1 MSDPV
6 TRLNAAL
13 EGRYRIEGELGEGG
27 MATVYLADDLK
38 HERKVALK
46 VLKPELAAVVGA
58 ERFLAEIKTT
68 ANLQHPHI
76 LALFDSGEA
85 DGFLFYVMPYVEGES
100 LQEKL
105 DREKQLPVDDAVRI
119 AAEVADALDY
129 AHGRGV
135 IHRDIK
141 PANILLQDGRVLVA
155 DFGIALAVREAGGAR
170 LTETGLSMGTPL
182 YMSPEQATG
191 DRGLDGRSDLYSL
204 ACITYE
210 MLAGDPP
217 YTASTGQAILS
228 RILTE
233 DAKPLSEVRPNVPSH
248 VEAAVH
254 SALEKLPADRPQK
267 AASFAED
274 LRTTR
279 EVPRAAAVSKRRP
292 PWMVPAGLTAALLA
306 LVGTGWILFGG
317 RIGPS
322 EPPTSVEQSV
332 AVMPFVNVSGDPD
345 NEFFSDGISGELIT
359 ALAQLPGVRVPGR
372 TSSFAFT
379 GQNITIRQFAD
390 TLDVAHVLEGT
401 VRRDGDRAVITAT
414 LLDANTDSQLWT
426 NEFDR
431 ELTDVFEIQ
440 NEIAQAIA
448 DQLRVTLAGGAE
460 TRLVARATESAEAHE
475 AYLRGRYLW
484 SQRTEVSLGN
494 AIREFERAIRLDPT
508 YAEAHS
514 GLADSYQVLDVYVE
528 AMEDLDYRQNFD
540 QGLEAAQRAVD
551 LDPGLGMARASL
563 GYGLFNI
570 GDWDGAERAYRRA
583 IDLSPGYA
591 TAHQWYALLL
601 YSSGRAIDGVMH
613 AERAVGLDP
622 VSPVISRTLGKALWM
637 AGRTEEAIEQFRQ
650 TTELDPSSWFEWLEL
665 SRVLIEAGQSD
676 DGMVALENALRSSD
690 YDVEAATDA
699 YRAAVRYHE
708 TGEEQ
713 TFSDFPYNLDGKI
726 WLYSH
731 TGQPDRAVELF
742 EEYVRQGAYGMAAY
756 IHTFYVTD
764 LLREDPRYQAL
775 LDEAGITW

>member
-1 MSDPV
+1 
-6 TRLNAAL
+6 
-13 EGRYRIEGELGEGG
+13 
-27 MATVYLADDLK
+27 
-38 HERKVALK
+38 
-46 VLKPELAAVVGA
+46 
-58 ERFLAEIKTT
+58 
-68 ANLQHPHI
+68 
-76 LALFDSGEA
+76 
-85 DGFLFYVMPYVEGES
+85 
-100 LQEKL
+100 
-105 DREKQLPVDDAVRI
+105 
-119 AAEVADALDY
+119 
-129 AHGRGV
+129 
-135 IHRDIK
+135 
-141 PANILLQDGRVLVA
+141 
-155 DFGIALAVREAGGAR
+155 
-170 LTETGLSMGTPL
+170 
-182 YMSPEQATG
+182 
-191 DRGLDGRSDLYSL
+191 
-204 ACITYE
+204 
-210 MLAGDPP
+210 
-217 YTASTGQAILS
+217 
-228 RILTE
+228 
-233 DAKPLSEVRPNVPSH
+233 
-248 VEAAVH
+248 
-254 SALEKLPADRPQK
+254 
-267 AASFAED
+267 
-274 LRTTR
+274 
-279 EVPRAAAVSKRRP
+279 
-292 PWMVPAGLTAALLA
+292 MVPAGLTAALLG
-306 LVGTGWILFGG
+306 LVGVGWILREGG
-317 RIGPS
+317 IGPS

-345 NEFFSDGISGELIT
+345 NEFFSDGITGELIT

-372 TSSFAFT
+372 TSSFAFK

-440 NEIAQAIA
+440 NEIAQAIV

-494 AIREFERAIRLDPT
+494 AITEFERAIRLDPA

-514 GLADSYQVLDVYVE
+514 GLADSYLVLNIYVE
-528 AMEDLDYRQNFD
+528 AMEDLDLRRNFD
-540 QGLEAAQRAVD
+540 QGLEAAQRAVE

-563 GYGLFNI
+563 GYGLWNI
-570 GDWDGAERAYRRA
+570 GDWDGAERAFQRA

-622 VSPVISRTLGKALWM
+622 VSPVISRVLGQTLWL

-650 TTELDPSSWFEWLEL
+650 TTELDPGSWFEWSGL
-665 SRVLIEAGQSD
+665 SRALIEAGQYD
-676 DGMVALENALRSSD
+676 NGMVALENALRSSD
-690 YDVEAATDA
+690 YDVQAVTDA

-713 TFSDFPYNLDGKI
+713 TFADFPYNPDSKI

-731 TGQPDRAVELF
+731 TGQPDRVVELF
-742 EEYVRQGAYGMAAY
+742 EEYVRQGAYGTVAY
-756 IHTFYVTD
+756 LHMLYTLD
-764 LLREDPRYQAL
+764 LVRDHPRYQAL
-775 LDEAGITW
+775 LDEAGVTW